1 MCSSDLCPN
10 RRGSPRDDDNNNSR
24 RNGRNN
30 RFQGKRKAPSNHS
43 GNGQS
48 FKRSRN
54 SRYDESNVVDNKR
67 NEFILVSALSVAS
80 PPDTLDVWLIY
91 SGASR
96 NLTGYK

>member
-1 MCSSDLCPN
+1 M
-10 RRGSPRDDDNNNSR
+10 DDDNNNFR

-30 RFQGKRKAPSNHS
+30 KFQGKRKAPLDRS

-67 NEFILVSALSVAS
+67 NGFILISSLSVAS
-80 PPDTLDVWLIY
+80 PPDTLDVWLID

-96 NLTGYK
+96 HLTGYK